1 MRTMLRPRGS
11 PIQFKYA
18 ISDFSWPYRLNV
30 GLELQ
35 VIEREMDQVAHEIGR
50 DIYSQKVSVN
60 TTKYYGVL
68 VIEFER
74 V

>member
-1 MRTMLRPRGS
+1 
-11 PIQFKYA
+11 
-18 ISDFSWPYRLNV
+18 
-30 GLELQ
+30 
-35 VIEREMDQVAHEIGR
+35 MDQVAHEIGH

-68 VIEFER
+68 VIKFKR